1 MTTTS
6 DRNSLRQLEAK
17 IKGLPAQDALLR
29 QRQLF
34 RGARE
39 EARQRLSDLQD
50 ALGQVQAL
58 RIIQGNPNLL
68 ADSQR
73 KKLAT
78 VRAKGRELLNLV
90 NEANPES
97 AKFGE
102 KLEAIKRTTKGL
114 SDDAKTAW
122 VELCQ
127 GHQERANA
135 LRALA
140 QRLSPNLARCL
151 QDLDQLLRP
160 ASTNPPTSAESVNAI
175 VEARKALAAE
185 IASLKI
191 DGPVESFLR
200 EAQSGNGDPRALL
213 DPTVREYLD
222 AHPALWKSLRVVL
235 S

>member
-6 DRNSLRQLEAK
+6 DQNSLRQLEAK
-17 IKGLPAQDALLR
+17 IKGVPAQDALLR
-29 QRQLF
+29 QRHLF

-39 EARQRLSDLQD
+39 EALLRRVDLQQVLD
-50 ALGQVQAL
+50 QVQAL
-58 RIIQGNPNLL
+58 RTIQGNPNLL

-90 NEANPES
+90 GEPSPES

-114 SDDAKTAW
+114 SDEAKTTW

-135 LRALA
+135 LKALA
-140 QRLSPNLARCL
+140 QHLSPSLVQCL
-151 QDLDQLLRP
+151 QDLDEFLRRYNHERP
-160 ASTNPPTSAESVNAI
+160 HQGRGMRGRTPFKAFLEGRPKPSDKPQSETSAA
-175 VEARKALAAE
+175 
-185 IASLKI
+185 
-191 DGPVESFLR
+191 
-200 EAQSGNGDPRALL
+200 
-213 DPTVREYLD
+213 
-222 AHPALWKSLRVVL
+222 
-235 S
+235 